1 VTHHGDDSEHDSE
14 HDPDRDEERAH
25 QRADSVPEESAA
37 GADDPEQQA
46 AAVLADSDQ
55 RVEDPEGTRA
65 DSTQTLGP

>member
-1 VTHHGDDSEHDSE
+1 MTHHGDDSEHDR
-14 HDPDRDEERAH
+14 DRDEERAH

-37 GADDPEQQA
+37 GADDAEQQA
-46 AAVLADSDQ
+46 AAVLADSDE

>member
-1 VTHHGDDSEHDSE
+1 MTQHGHEHGGQHDHE
-14 HDPDRDEERAH
+14 HDRDEQRAH

-46 AAVLADSDQ
+46 AAVLADSDE